1 MSGESA
7 VTFRN
12 EDLVLEV
19 RDDFD
24 PTLLDLDRYEAFIDA
39 LCGDRD
45 YQKEAIRAVCRL
57 FAGGQYQSTAELAK
71 ENYARNARLADR
83 YGSLEGLIES
93 LPFPDLLSCS
103 VDLATGT
110 GKSWVMYGV
119 ARILLAEGI
128 VDRVLVLVPSLTIEA
143 GLSAK
148 FKQFSGDRRLR
159 DLIPAS
165 AAVRNPEITNA
176 DITTGPGD
184 ICVENIHATF
194 EHVRSSVRD
203 SFAGQGANTLV
214 LNDEA
219 HHVLSPP
226 VGQRTIRRW
235 KAFLED
241 EAFDFTRIAGFSG
254 TCYVGNYYFSDVV
267 YRYSLRTALAEGMVK
282 EVRYVSKDESL
293 DQGERF
299 QKYLQRHR
307 ENQTKHP
314 DHKPLSIL
322 VTARQ
327 TTAQDLADEFTEF
340 LAAETKLSKADA
352 AKQILV
358 VTSAPQHKANVARLA
373 YVDRGES
380 EVEWIFS
387 VSMLTEGWDVQN
399 VFQIIPHE
407 KRAFNSK
414 LLIAQVLG
422 RGLRVPQGLVKPSVW
437 VFNHSSWSSEIEG
450 LVEEVL
456 EQERRLHC
464 YPVEDGAH
472 GKHHFDLPHL
482 DYTTQTTEQ
491 ELKPKTGNG
500 QVQLF
505 KRGFIK
511 FETQP
516 EELERQTVFASALDG
531 RETVQKTT
539 VHYTAYTVNEVVKK
553 LHNRL
558 KSVDTEGGTSYAK
571 EYPPKQLRRI
581 IRKSLDK
588 IGDKRDIVTEQ
599 NLQHAYR
606 AMGNIKREVA
616 KAVRIERSP
625 DQLFTVSTREMR
637 VRSVAL
643 NSFYK
648 DATVCYDSESWD
660 LSKDVDRRALTEL
673 ADDDAPYPR
682 KAVIEIDNRY
692 RFKTPVNVLLTT
704 HEPERQFVRR
714 LFEPEVADKM
724 EAWIKAPDTGFYEI
738 GFSWRKGDHTKQG
751 KFNPDFFLKLE
762 GSPDV
767 VVVELKYDQDVS
779 DENRAKHRF
788 ATEHFARLNKLQ
800 SDARYSMK
808 FLSPSSYDAFFQALK
823 TGTVPAFVSALEA
836 KLLSR

>member
-1 MSGESA
+1 VPGA
-7 VTFRN
+7 AATFRN
-12 EDLVLEV
+12 EDLVLKV
-19 RDDFD
+19 RQDFD
-24 PTLLDLDRYEAFIDA
+24 PSLLDLDGYEAFIDA

-45 YQKEAIRAVCRL
+45 YQKEAIRTVCRL
-57 FAGGQYQSTAELAK
+57 LAGGQYMSTAHLAE
-71 ENYARNARLADR
+71 ENYAQNPRLTDR
-83 YGSLEGLIES
+83 YGSLDGLLDS
-93 LPFPDLLSCS
+93 LAFADRLSCS

-110 GKSWVMYGV
+110 GKSWVMYGI

-128 VDRVLVLVPSLTIEA
+128 VDRVLVLVPSLTIES
-143 GLSAK
+143 GLTAK

-159 DLIPAS
+159 DLIPTS
-165 AAVRNPEITNA
+165 ATVRNPEITNA

-226 VGQRTIRRW
+226 VGQRAIRRW
-235 KAFLED
+235 KAFLEND
-241 EAFDFTRIAGFSG
+241 AFGFTRIVGLSG
-254 TCYVGNYYFSDVV
+254 TCYVGNDYFSDVV

-282 EVRYVSKDESL
+282 EVRYVSKDENL
-293 DQGERF
+293 DQDERF

-314 DHKPLSIL
+314 ELKPLSIL

-327 TTAQDLADEFTEF
+327 ATAQDLSEQFTTF
-340 LAAETKLSKADA
+340 LASETKIPKAEA
-352 AKQILV
+352 AKKVLV
-358 VTSAPQHKANVARLA
+358 VTSAAQHRPNVAKLA
-373 YVDRGES
+373 YVDRDEN

-407 KRAFNSK
+407 RRAFNSK

-422 RGLRVPQGLVKPSVW
+422 RGLRVPAGLVKPSVW

-456 EQERRLHC
+456 EQERRLHS
-464 YPVEDGAH
+464 YPVDGGTH
-472 GKHHFDLPHL
+472 GIHHFELPHL
-482 DYTTQTTEQ
+482 SYTTQTTEQ
-491 ELKPKTGNG
+491 ELKPKNGNG

-511 FETQP
+511 FESQP

-531 RETVQKTT
+531 RETVQRTT
-539 VHYTAYTVNEVVKK
+539 VHYTAYTVDEVVKK

-558 KSVDTEGGTSYAK
+558 KSVDAEGTTSYAK
-571 EYPPKQLRRI
+571 EYPAKLLRSVI
-581 IRKSLDK
+581 KESLK
-588 IGDKRDIVTEQ
+588 RIGDQRELVTEH

-616 KAVRIERSP
+616 KAVRIELHPS
-625 DQLFTVSTREMR
+625 QLFTVSTTDMR
-637 VRSVAL
+637 TRSVAL
-643 NSFYK
+643 TNFYK
-648 DATVCYDSESWD
+648 DATACYDSESAE
-660 LSKDVDRRALTEL
+660 LSQDVDRRVLAEL
-673 ADDDAPYPR
+673 VDDDAPYPR
-682 KAVIEIDNRY
+682 KAVHKVDNKY

-704 HEPERQFVRR
+704 HEPERRFVRR
-714 LFEPEVADKM
+714 LFDHEIADKLA
-724 EAWIKAPDTGFYEI
+724 AWVKAPDVGFYEI
-738 GFSWRKGDHTKQG
+738 GFSWRKGDHTKQA

-762 GSPDV
+762 GSSGV
-767 VVVELKYDQDVS
+767 LVIELKQDQDVT
-779 DENRAKHRF
+779 DENRAKLRF
-788 ATEHFARLNKLQ
+788 ATQHFERVNGMQ
-800 SDARYSMK
+800 SDAVYSMK
-808 FLSPSSYDAFFQALK
+808 FLSPESYDSFFQALK
-823 TGTVPAFVSALEA
+823 DDTSPDFVSALEA
-836 KLLSR
+836 KLLDH